1 MDKEL
6 GKLKELRIVDSNG
19 QLSFIKAVEHELF
32 QVGDWISLPVDEK
45 REWTIKKEFSGAHE
59 DQKITNEGIKNWMAR
74 YTGKIVSRYHNNQ
87 LVFVGEPSE
96 FKVRFEGKTGLA
108 FASSEIDRM
117 LWILLGRTNKGISD
131 VRNISIIDL
140 EEILPA
146 GLKYCK
152 EGEEFLDYV
161 ISSRWDAPC
170 VYMRYGLM
178 KQYETA
184 VIPYDLHVYPEY
196 HSPIRVR
203 PMFFIHDYLDYGIVI
218 DDKHDG
224 KSKETAYELKKLQTC
239 TYI

>member
-6 GKLKELRIVDSNG
+6 EKLKELRIVDSNG
-19 QLSFIKAVEHELF
+19 QLSFLKAVEHKLF

-59 DQKITNEGIKNWMAR
+59 DQTITNEGVKNWMAR
-74 YTGKIVSRYHNNQ
+74 YTGKIVSRHHDNQ

-108 FASSEIDRM
+108 FAPSEIDRM

-140 EEILPA
+140 EAILPA
-146 GLKYCK
+146 DLKYCK
-152 EGEEFLDYV
+152 EGEEFLNYV

-170 VYMRYGLM
+170 AYMRYGLM
-178 KQYETA
+178 QQ
-184 VIPYDLHVYPEY
+184 ISSYDLHVYPEY

-203 PMFFIHDYLDYGIVI
+203 PMFFISDYLDYGIVI
-218 DDKHDG
+218 DDRHNG
-224 KSKETAYELKKLQTC
+224 KSKDTAYELKKL
-239 TYI
+239 